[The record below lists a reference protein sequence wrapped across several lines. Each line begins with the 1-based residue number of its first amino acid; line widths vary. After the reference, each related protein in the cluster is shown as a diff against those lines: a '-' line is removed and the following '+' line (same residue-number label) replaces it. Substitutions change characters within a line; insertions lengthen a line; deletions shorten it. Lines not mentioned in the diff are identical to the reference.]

1 MRITSVALA
10 VLLISGLAACSSS
23 DDDATPN
30 PSPAPSQSPS
40 SSTAATGK
48 GTGTVH
54 DLRALAGNRWS
65 TGTLA
70 LKVGDSVKVTDA
82 DTDVPHNF
90 HVAGVG
96 QSGTMN
102 GGDTFTLRFD
112 KAGTFDFVCTFHQS
126 QGMEGTITVS

>member
-1 MRITSVALA
+1 MRINGIALA
-10 VLLISGLAACSSS
+10 VVLVSGLAACSSS
-23 DDDATPN
+23 TDKASPTPT
-30 PSPAPSQSPS
+30 PAPTQTS
-40 SSTAATGK
+40 SSQPASAG
-48 GTGTVH
+48 GAVH

-82 DTDVPHNF
+82 DPDVPHNF
-90 HVAGVG
+90 HVPGVG
-96 QSGTMN
+96 QS
-102 GGDTFTLRFD
+102 DTLNAGETFSLRFD